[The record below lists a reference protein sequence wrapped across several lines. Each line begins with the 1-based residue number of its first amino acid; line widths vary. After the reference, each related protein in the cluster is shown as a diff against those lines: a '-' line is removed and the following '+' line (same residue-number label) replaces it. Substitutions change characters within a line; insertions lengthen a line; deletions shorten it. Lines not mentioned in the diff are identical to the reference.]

1 MKQFIIIGIGKF
13 GESIAT
19 NLYKM
24 GHDVLAVD
32 IDEERV
38 QHIANK
44 VTHAVQADATE
55 EGTLEALGVK
65 HFDGAVV
72 TIGESVQASILI
84 TLLCKELGI
93 RHVLA
98 KAQNELHAKVLYKIG
113 ADRVVFPERD
123 MGLRVAHS
131 LVSTSFLDYIELT
144 PDYSIVELK
153 AAKDWQ
159 GKSLKDLNIRAKYG
173 INIMAIKQDD
183 KVVVSPAA
191 DDVIQRDD
199 VLVIIGKAEDIYRFQ
214 EKSYDKY

>member
-93 RHVLA
+93 RHVLV

-199 VLVIIGKAEDIYRFQ
+199 VLVVIGKARDINRFQ
-214 EKSYDKY
+214 ENSYD

>member
-38 QHIANK
+38 QHITNK

-65 HFDGAVV
+65 HFDGAVI

-159 GKSLKDLNIRAKYG
+159 GKSLKDLNIRAEYG

-199 VLVIIGKAEDIYRFQ
+199 VLVVIGKAEDIYRFQ
-214 EKSYDKY
+214 EKSYD

>member
-38 QHIANK
+38 QYIANK

-144 PDYSIVELK
+144 LDYSIVELK

-199 VLVIIGKAEDIYRFQ
+199 VLVVIGKAEDIYRFQ
-214 EKSYDKY
+214 ENSYDKY

>member
-38 QHIANK
+38 QYIANK

-84 TLLCKELGI
+84 IMLCKELGI

-131 LVSTSFLDYIELT
+131 LVSSSYLDYIELT

-153 AAKDWQ
+153 AAKDWK
-159 GKSLKDLNIRAKYG
+159 GKSLKDLNVRAEYG

-191 DDVIQRDD
+191 DDTIQRDD
-199 VLVIIGKAEDIYRFQ
+199 VLVVIGKARDINRFQ
-214 EKSYDKY
+214 ENSYD

>member
-84 TLLCKELGI
+84 TMLCKELGI

-199 VLVIIGKAEDIYRFQ
+199 VLVVIGKAEDIYRFQ
-214 EKSYDKY
+214 EKSYD

>member
-191 DDVIQRDD
+191 DDTIQRDD
-199 VLVIIGKAEDIYRFQ
+199 VLVVIGKARDINRFQ
-214 EKSYDKY
+214 ENSYD

>member
-38 QHIANK
+38 QYIANK

-191 DDVIQRDD
+191 DDTIQRDD
-199 VLVIIGKAEDIYRFQ
+199 VLVVIGKAEDINRFQ
-214 EKSYDKY
+214 ENSYD

>member
-38 QHIANK
+38 QYIANK

-65 HFDGAVV
+65 HFDGAMV

-84 TLLCKELGI
+84 TMLCKELGI

-199 VLVIIGKAEDIYRFQ
+199 VFVVIGKAEDINRFQ
-214 EKSYDKY
+214 ENSYD

>member
-38 QHIANK
+38 QHITNK

-65 HFDGAVV
+65 HFDGAVI

-191 DDVIQRDD
+191 DDTIQRDD
-199 VLVIIGKAEDIYRFQ
+199 VLVVIGKARDINRFQ
-214 EKSYDKY
+214 ENSYD

>member
-38 QHIANK
+38 QHISRK

-199 VLVIIGKAEDIYRFQ
+199 VLVVIGKARDINRFQ
-214 EKSYDKY
+214 ENSYD

>member
-38 QHIANK
+38 QYIANK

-84 TLLCKELGI
+84 TMLCKELGI

-199 VLVIIGKAEDIYRFQ
+199 VLVVIGKAEDIYRFQ

>member
-38 QHIANK
+38 QHISRK

-199 VLVIIGKAEDIYRFQ
+199 VLVVIGKAEDINRFQ
-214 EKSYDKY
+214 ENSYD

>member
-38 QHIANK
+38 QHISRK

-84 TLLCKELGI
+84 TMLCKELGI

-153 AAKDWQ
+153 AAKDLQ
-159 GKSLKDLNIRAKYG
+159 GKSLKDLNIRAEYG

-199 VLVIIGKAEDIYRFQ
+199 VLVVIGKAEDINRFQ
-214 EKSYDKY
+214 EKNYDKY

>member
-38 QHIANK
+38 QYIANK

-191 DDVIQRDD
+191 DDTIQRDD
-199 VLVIIGKAEDIYRFQ
+199 VFVVIGKAEDINRFQ
-214 EKSYDKY
+214 ENSYD

>member
-38 QHIANK
+38 QYIANK

-93 RHVLA
+93 RHVLV

-131 LVSTSFLDYIELT
+131 LVSSSYLDYIELT

-199 VLVIIGKAEDIYRFQ
+199 VLVVIGKAEDINRFQ
-214 EKSYDKY
+214 ENSYD

>member
-84 TLLCKELGI
+84 TMLCKELGI

-199 VLVIIGKAEDIYRFQ
+199 VLVVIGKAEDIYRFQ
-214 EKSYDKY
+214 ENSYD

>member
-159 GKSLKDLNIRAKYG
+159 GKSLKDLNIRAEYG

-199 VLVIIGKAEDIYRFQ
+199 VLVVIGKARDINRFQ
-214 EKSYDKY
+214 ENSYD

>member
-84 TLLCKELGI
+84 TMLCKELGI

-159 GKSLKDLNIRAKYG
+159 GKSLKDLNVRAEYG

-183 KVVVSPAA
+183 KVIVSPAA
-191 DDVIQRDD
+191 DDTIQRDD
-199 VLVIIGKAEDIYRFQ
+199 VLVVIGKARDIYRFQ
-214 EKSYDKY
+214 ENSYD

>member
-38 QHIANK
+38 QYIANK

-84 TLLCKELGI
+84 TMLCKELGI

-199 VLVIIGKAEDIYRFQ
+199 VLVVIGKAEDIYRFQ
-214 EKSYDKY
+214 ENSYD

>member
-84 TLLCKELGI
+84 IMLCKELGI

-191 DDVIQRDD
+191 DDTIQRDD
-199 VLVIIGKAEDIYRFQ
+199 VLVVIGKARDINRFQ
-214 EKSYDKY
+214 ENSYD

>member
-38 QHIANK
+38 QYIANK

-84 TLLCKELGI
+84 IMLCKELGI

-199 VLVIIGKAEDIYRFQ
+199 VLVVIGKAEDIYRFQ

>member
-38 QHIANK
+38 QYIANK

-65 HFDGAVV
+65 HFDGAMV

-84 TLLCKELGI
+84 TMLCKELGI

-131 LVSTSFLDYIELT
+131 LVSSSYLDYIELT

-153 AAKDWQ
+153 AAKDWK
-159 GKSLKDLNIRAKYG
+159 GKSLKDLNVRAEYG

-191 DDVIQRDD
+191 DDTIQRDD
-199 VLVIIGKAEDIYRFQ
+199 VLVVIGKARDINRFQ
-214 EKSYDKY
+214 ENSYD

>member
-183 KVVVSPAA
+183 KVIVSPAA
-191 DDVIQRDD
+191 DDTIQRDD
-199 VLVIIGKAEDIYRFQ
+199 VLVVIGKARDINRFQ
-214 EKSYDKY
+214 ENSYD

>member
-38 QHIANK
+38 QYIANK

-84 TLLCKELGI
+84 IMLCKELGI

-153 AAKDWQ
+153 AAKDWK
-159 GKSLKDLNIRAKYG
+159 GKSLKDLNVRAEYG

-191 DDVIQRDD
+191 DDTIQRDD
-199 VLVIIGKAEDIYRFQ
+199 VLVVIGKARDINRFQ
-214 EKSYDKY
+214 ENSYD

>member
-159 GKSLKDLNIRAKYG
+159 GKSLKDLNVRAEYG

-191 DDVIQRDD
+191 DDVIQRED
-199 VLVIIGKAEDIYRFQ
+199 VLVVIGKARDINRFQ
-214 EKSYDKY
+214 ENSYD

>member
-38 QHIANK
+38 QYIANK

-84 TLLCKELGI
+84 TMLCKELGI

-131 LVSTSFLDYIELT
+131 LVSSSYLDYIELT

-191 DDVIQRDD
+191 DDTIQRDD
-199 VLVIIGKAEDIYRFQ
+199 VLVVIGKAEDIYRFQ
-214 EKSYDKY
+214 ENSYD

>member
-159 GKSLKDLNIRAKYG
+159 GKSLKDLNVRAEYG

-191 DDVIQRDD
+191 DDTIQRDD
-199 VLVIIGKAEDIYRFQ
+199 VLVVIGKARDINRFQ
-214 EKSYDKY
+214 ENSYD

>member
-38 QHIANK
+38 QYIANK

-65 HFDGAVV
+65 HFDGAMV

-84 TLLCKELGI
+84 TMLCKELGI

-131 LVSTSFLDYIELT
+131 LVSSSYLDYIELT

-159 GKSLKDLNIRAKYG
+159 GKSLKDLNVRAEYG

-183 KVVVSPAA
+183 KVIVSPAA

-199 VLVIIGKAEDIYRFQ
+199 VLVVIGKARDINRFQ
-214 EKSYDKY
+214 ENSYD

>member
-159 GKSLKDLNIRAKYG
+159 GKSLKDLNIRAEYG

-199 VLVIIGKAEDIYRFQ
+199 VLVVIGKAEDINRFQ
-214 EKSYDKY
+214 ENSYD

>member
-38 QHIANK
+38 QYIANK

-159 GKSLKDLNIRAKYG
+159 GKSLKDLNIRAEYG

-191 DDVIQRDD
+191 DDTIQRDD
-199 VLVIIGKAEDIYRFQ
+199 VLVVIGKAEDINRFQ
-214 EKSYDKY
+214 ENSYD

>member
-19 NLYKM
+19 NLCKM

-38 QHIANK
+38 QYIANK

-159 GKSLKDLNIRAKYG
+159 GKSLKDLNIRAEYG

-199 VLVIIGKAEDIYRFQ
+199 VLVVIGKAEDIYRFQ
-214 EKSYDKY
+214 ENSYD

>member
-199 VLVIIGKAEDIYRFQ
+199 VLVVIGKAEEINRFQ
-214 EKSYDKY
+214 ENSYD

>member
-38 QHIANK
+38 QYIANK

-191 DDVIQRDD
+191 DDVIQRED
-199 VLVIIGKAEDIYRFQ
+199 VLVVIGKARDINRFQ
-214 EKSYDKY
+214 ENSYD

>member
-38 QHIANK
+38 QYIANK

-65 HFDGAVV
+65 HFDGAVI

-199 VLVIIGKAEDIYRFQ
+199 VLVVIGKAEEINRFQ
-214 EKSYDKY
+214 ENSYD

>member
-38 QHIANK
+38 QHISRK

-191 DDVIQRDD
+191 DDTIQRDD
-199 VLVIIGKAEDIYRFQ
+199 VLVVIGKAEDIYRFQ
-214 EKSYDKY
+214 ENSYD

>member
-38 QHIANK
+38 QYIANK

-159 GKSLKDLNIRAKYG
+159 GKSLKDLNIRAEYG

-191 DDVIQRDD
+191 DDTIQRDD
-199 VLVIIGKAEDIYRFQ
+199 VLVVIGKARDINRFQ
-214 EKSYDKY
+214 ENSYD

>member
-199 VLVIIGKAEDIYRFQ
+199 VLVVIGKAEDIYRFQ